1 MSTALA
7 LRRAGASGD
16 GVLWIHGYTL
26 DSGVWLELWSA
37 LAGRRHVGV
46 DLPGHGGSRPL
57 RRGEDLAS
65 LADEVHELA
74 IASGVR
80 HLVALSFGTTLA
92 LELAIRHPRAF
103 ATVTLGAPALAGA
116 PTDPAAARKYEELV
130 RLYRVR
136 GPGSH
141 MTALW
146 TQPPPDIFTHARRD
160 PARWA
165 RLAATIDA
173 HRWSE
178 LADGAMFALTAGAS
192 HAPAALTRIRALT
205 FVVIG
210 EHELPIHRRCAEII
224 ARYVPAAEVA
234 VVPGAGH
241 LCLLEAPERAA
252 ALIDSIWADS
262 RAERPQHLAGGAQ
275 PALKRTVDHP

>member
-1 MSTALA
+1 VSAALA
-7 LRRAGASGD
+7 VRRAGASGD

-26 DSGVWLELWSA
+26 DSGVWDELWSA

-46 DLPGHGGSRPL
+46 DLPGHGASRPL

-74 IASGVR
+74 VGSGVR

-92 LELAIRHPRAF
+92 VELAIRHPRAF

-130 RLYRVR
+130 RLYRAR
-136 GPGSH
+136 GPGPH

-146 TQPPPDIFTHARRD
+146 TQPPPEIFAYARRD

-178 LADGAMFALTAGAS
+178 LSDGAMLALTMGAS
-192 HAPAALTRIRALT
+192 HTPAALTRVGARTL
-205 FVVIG
+205 VVIG
-210 EHELPIHRRCAEII
+210 EHELPIHRRCADII
-224 ARYVPAAEVA
+224 ASYVPAAEVA
-234 VVPGAGH
+234 IVPGAGH

-252 ALIDSIWADS
+252 ALIDA
-262 RAERPQHLAGGAQ
+262 HLG
-275 PALKRTVDHP
+275 